1 MVPPLSASAFAAA
14 AAGCASLIPKKD
26 FQHEQAAAAPHT
38 LYYLPRFCPFHSL
51 PSTSIQPVRRS
62 SKMLPPPA
70 PLLLLGWSTRA
81 TSSLRSST
89 LVVIPAKLEIP
100 REKSQSSLQPA
111 SAHMHAQGYAQPSN
125 VLTPA
130 GNSFLWKWGLRYLAE
145 ISATSVAS
153 LPSSLFL
160 RRPRNLLS
168 PRDLVPEPPL
178 IYGRRSF
185 VPSILC

>member
-1 MVPPLSASAFAAA
+1 MSRLLPHHIRCTISPDSAPSIPFPL
-14 AAGCASLIPKKD
+14 
-26 FQHEQAAAAPHT
+26 H
-38 LYYLPRFCPFHSL
+38 
-51 PSTSIQPVRRS
+51 PSNQPGAQG
-62 SKMLPPPA
+62 KCCLLLL
-70 PLLLLGWSTRA
+70 LLLLGWSTRA

-111 SAHMHAQGYAQPSN
+111 SAHMHAQGYAQPST

-145 ISATSVAS
+145 ISATSAAS
-153 LPSSLFL
+153 LPSSFFL
-160 RRPRNLLS
+160 RRPRNLFS
-168 PRDLVPEPPL
+168 PRDLVPETPL

-185 VPSILC
+185 VSSILC